1 MVVSAFFVAA
11 PPILLASFI
20 VSASNI
26 HDVGWIS
33 IGRLPIYWCRRRSF
47 NCCSTSNNNA
57 NDNDDYDDDD
67 DDDDDNDD
75 DDNDNDSSSNNYV
88 YDDDAEYMADAV
100 FNDVVRI
107 SSFIFS

>member
-33 IGRLPIYWCRRRSF
+33 IGRLPIYWCRYYCRRRSF
-47 NCCSTSNNNA
+47 DCCSTSNNNA
-57 NDNDDYDDDD
+57 NDNDDDDDDDDED
-67 DDDDDNDD
+67 DDDDDND
-75 DDNDNDSSSNNYV
+75 SSSNNNI

-100 FNDVVRI
+100 LNDVVRI
-107 SSFIFS
+107 SSFIFL

>member
-1 MVVSAFFVAA
+1 MVVSSAFFVAA

-33 IGRLPIYWCRRRSF
+33 IGRHPIYWCRYYCRRRSF
-47 NCCSTSNNNA
+47 DCCSTSNNNA
-57 NDNDDYDDDD
+57 NDNEDDDD
-67 DDDDDNDD
+67 DVD
-75 DDNDNDSSSNNYV
+75 DDNDNDSSSNNNV

-100 FNDVVRI
+100 LNDVVRI